1 MKKRKPTPADA
12 ATEIRRILKGEGS
25 TEHARGVQRFFKEE
39 IKSHGW
45 YTADLRRL
53 AVRCRK
59 SIQKESGFDFLVQ
72 VTDQLFRGHVLEEK
86 VFAVFLNRFPA
97 SDCQPS
103 QVSREPAV

>member
-1 MKKRKPTPADA
+1 MKNGKPTPADA

-25 TEHARGVQRFFKEE
+25 TEHARGVQWFFKEE

-45 YTADLRRL
+45 FTADLRRL

-59 SIQKESGFDFLVQ
+59 SIQKYRKDFFFEHVAAEKLVRHLNQEVESAF
-72 VTDQLFRGHVLEEK
+72 
-86 VFAVFLNRFPA
+86 FLNRFPA

-103 QVSREPAV
+103 QVSRVPAV